1 MKNLGYKNLHIV
13 SPTRFFQLSSIRM
26 TRGSEDLLESAMHHE
41 TVDEA
46 MTGYHVSFATSHRM
60 RQDVAIGL
68 FEAARLIAE
77 QAKNGKV
84 AILFGSEKYGLARRD
99 IDRSGYVIKLPVE
112 PDFPSVNLAHAVAM
126 VCLQV
131 KMQLIP
137 KADSNDAAQKP
148 PEKMHLTLDE
158 RARFYR
164 EMGSLFARFGFD
176 TPSVY
181 YKIQNLFERANITE
195 WERNLFY
202 GLIKEVRGSLDD

>member
-84 AILFGSEKYGLARRD
+84 AILFGSEKYGLARHD